1 MNLFDVYPLFDIE
14 PVKAIGSRILDSNG
28 NQYLDF
34 YGGHAVISIGHSHP
48 HYIKA
53 ISAQLNKIGF
63 YSNSVIIGLQQEVAE
78 KLGRLSGYPDYS
90 LFLCNSGAEAN
101 ENALKL
107 ASFTNKR
114 SKVIAF
120 KEAFHGRTSG
130 AVACTDNPSI
140 IAPFNAEHH
149 VDFIDRFDLDAAKKS
164 IEKGDVTAVII
175 EGIQGVGGIYVPQPG
190 FLEELHSICKIH
202 GTFLILDEIQSGYG
216 RSGKFFAHQYSAVR
230 PDIITVA
237 KGMGNG
243 FPIGGVLISP
253 IFEAKFGMLG
263 TTFGGNHLACA
274 AAKAVLDVIEDEN
287 LIENADS
294 VGKYLIER
302 SKDLVGLKEIRGVG
316 LMIGLEFEFDI
327 TQLRKDL
334 LFDHKVFTGYSG
346 KKTLRLL
353 PPLSITKNDVDMLT
367 DALKKILSKQNS
379 RI

>member
-1 MNLFDVYPLFDIE
+1 
-14 PVKAIGSRILDSNG
+14 
-28 NQYLDF
+28 
-34 YGGHAVISIGHSHP
+34 
-48 HYIKA
+48 
-53 ISAQLNKIGF
+53 
-63 YSNSVIIGLQQEVAE
+63 
-78 KLGRLSGYPDYS
+78 
-90 LFLCNSGAEAN
+90 
-101 ENALKL
+101 
-107 ASFTNKR
+107 
-114 SKVIAF
+114 VIAF

-140 IAPFNAEHH
+140 IAPFNGEHH